1 MKSYSQAL
9 KILKQAKIKI
19 YDEYIKTPKSL
30 NRVSS
35 VNIYSKNDYPS
46 ANNASFDG
54 YAINSSDTK
63 GLNKKKTKL
72 FKIIGTI
79 AAGSKPIKKMNKKF
93 RSVEIMT
100 GGLLTKPFN
109 TIIPIEQISFYPN
122 QRKPKFILINKK
134 ISRLNDVRLKGSD
147 YKKNYLI
154 FQ

>member
-1 MKSYSQAL
+1 M
-9 KILKQAKIKI
+9 
-19 YDEYIKTPKSL
+19 
-30 NRVSS
+30 NRVCS
-35 VNIYSKNDYPS
+35 VNIYSKIDYPS

-122 QRKPKFILINKK
+122 KIDKSFTSSILKE
-134 ISRLNDVRLKGSD
+134 LEV
-147 YKKNYLI
+147 
-154 FQ
+154 FF